1 MLISSKLTQRNIR
14 LITELDSLGL
24 SIYWVK
30 TWIID
35 IDSFKSKASAISIRM
50 SVYTEWW
57 GYDGS

>member
-1 MLISSKLTQRNIR
+1 VSISSKLTQRNIR

-35 IDSFKSKASAISIRM
+35 IDSLKSKVSAISMRV
-50 SVYTEWW
+50 SVYTK
-57 GYDGS
+57 

>member
-1 MLISSKLTQRNIR
+1 VSISSKLTQRNIR

-35 IDSFKSKASAISIRM
+35 IDSLKSKVSAISMRV
-50 SVYTEWW
+50 SVYTE
-57 GYDGS
+57 